1 MGMCL
6 GIAIFRNK
14 NKILYGNCQTKPTV
28 IYPVN
33 TKTRDSIEAAN
44 EIIDIIHC
52 YNSNNSNNTSQD
64 YQLNSSTLCSVSS
77 ISTISMVCENN
88 NTHINEEVYKNI
100 MKNYDDLDEMDY
112 KTEELMSVYGTPRSH
127 ISVLSEELY

>member
-14 NKILYGNCQTKPTV
+14 NKVIYGTCQTKPTV

-33 TKTRDSIEAAN
+33 TKTRDSIEAAV
-44 EIIDIIHC
+44 EIIDIIHG
-52 YNSNNSNNTSQD
+52 YNSNNTS
-64 YQLNSSTLCSVSS
+64 QLNSSTLCSISS
-77 ISTISMVCENN
+77 ISTISMVGENN

-100 MKNYDDLDEMDY
+100 MKNYDDLDGMDY
-112 KTEELMSVYGTPRSH
+112 KTEELVSVYGTPRSH
-127 ISVLSEELY
+127 ISVLNEEPD